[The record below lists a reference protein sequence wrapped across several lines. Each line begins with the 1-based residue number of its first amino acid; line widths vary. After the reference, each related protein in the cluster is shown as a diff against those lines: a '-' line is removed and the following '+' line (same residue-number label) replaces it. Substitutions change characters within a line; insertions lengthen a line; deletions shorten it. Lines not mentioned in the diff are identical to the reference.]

1 MRAEQTRRLE
11 LVVTI
16 AQQSFVA
23 VIVNFPVLPRFLCRI
38 NVQRRSAL
46 QDNLQDPSQSHSRRS
61 VQDRW

>member
-23 VIVNFPVLPRFLCRI
+23 EIVNFPVLPRSVPH
-38 NVQRRSAL
+38 NAQSRSAL
-46 QDNLQDPSQSHSRRS
+46 QDNLKDPSHALATISA
-61 VQDRW
+61 